1 MACCAIA
8 LASLFAGGEASAKAP
23 PGFWEKSLRS
33 FKAQDEKDRTK
44 GGVVFV
50 GSSSIRGWHLPSA
63 FPTLQAANRGL
74 GGAQIDDV
82 LGFTEQLVLR
92 REPKVVVFYA
102 GENDLGA
109 GATPER
115 VLGDYRAFVGL
126 VHARLP
132 KTQIL
137 FISIKPSPVL
147 RGVWHRA
154 RESNRLV
161 EEFTAS
167 DARLRYIDVASA
179 MLSESGKPRRELF
192 VDDGLHMNAA
202 GYRLWRRIVAPVVQA
217 ALAAPAA
224 P

>member
-1 MACCAIA
+1 MIA
-8 LASLFAGGEASAKAP
+8 LTSLAAGDASAKAP

-63 FPTLQAANRGL
+63 FPSLHAANRGL

-82 LGFTEQLVLR
+82 VGFTEQLVLR

-109 GATPER
+109 GATPDR
-115 VLGDYRAFVGL
+115 VVGDYRAFVGL

-147 RGVWHRA
+147 RSVWNRA

-161 EEFTAS
+161 EEFTAT
-167 DARLRYIDVASA
+167 DPRLRYIDVATA

-192 VDDGLHMNAA
+192 VEDGLHMNAA
-202 GYRLWRRIVAPVVQA
+202 GYRLWRKIVAPVVQA
-217 ALAAPAA
+217 ALSTP
-224 P
+224 